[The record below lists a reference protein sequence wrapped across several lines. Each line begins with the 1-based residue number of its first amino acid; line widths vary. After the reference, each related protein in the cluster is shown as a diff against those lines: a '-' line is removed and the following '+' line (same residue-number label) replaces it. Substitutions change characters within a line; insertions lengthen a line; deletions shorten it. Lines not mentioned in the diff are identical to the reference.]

1 MFTKQEFV
9 MPESQFNTSL
19 TNEISVSSEAVEQLI
34 AITSS
39 EEDINGIRIFVSGGG
54 CGGMTY
60 GMTFVD
66 QPSPYDCILEKE
78 NLNIYI
84 DSVALG
90 FLEGVEIDYKT
101 EGVNKSFV
109 FKNVFANAG
118 GSGACGACGAAGGGG
133 GGGCA

>member
-1 MFTKQEFV
+1 

-19 TNEISVSSEAVEQLI
+19 TNEISVSPDAVEQLI

-78 NLNIYI
+78 DLNIYI

-133 GGGCA
+133 GGCA

>member
-1 MFTKQEFV
+1 

-19 TNEISVSSEAVEQLI
+19 TNEISVSPDAVEQLI

-101 EGVNKSFV
+101 EGLNKSFV

-133 GGGCA
+133 GGCA

>member
-1 MFTKQEFV
+1 ML
-9 MPESQFNTSL
+9 ESQFNTSL
-19 TNEISVSSEAVEQLI
+19 TNEISVSPDAVEQLI

-78 NLNIYI
+78 DLNIYI

-133 GGGCA
+133 GGCA

>member
-1 MFTKQEFV
+1 

-19 TNEISVSSEAVEQLI
+19 TNEISVSPDAVEQLI

-133 GGGCA
+133 GGCA